1 MEKFGPI
8 NVDLYLS
15 AARSHFRVSGTQWVY
30 NGRKLEREV
39 QENGSSSIQQG
50 TALTSMMVRSVPDVI
65 SSTNAMNVRGPIKCQ
80 IAQRISLPPVGS
92 TLPGKWTST
101 SIRPDVLTTYLIL
114 ELYTVVLSSILWGKI
129 FSNKTIELYTD
140 NLALVPIINKY

>member
-1 MEKFGPI
+1 MSKWDPMGI
-8 NVDLYLS
+8 
-15 AARSHFRVSGTQWVY
+15 Q
-30 NGRKLEREV
+30 RKANLEREI

-80 IAQRISLPPVGS
+80 IAQRISLPLVGS

-101 SIRPDVLTTYLIL
+101 SIRPDVLTKYLIL
-114 ELYTVVLSSILWGKI
+114 ELYTVVLSSILWGKRS
-129 FSNKTIELYTD
+129 SNKTIELYTD